1 VRRGIVERLIQI
13 DCGSQDRCLALLEKI
28 EEELSSHATVFG
40 ELRGSKL
47 RIRIVGFET
56 EVQKTILNLRELVE
70 LFRKRLSSPKYGVRA
85 EDLAKMAR
93 KSVPLDVLAAM
104 LRVQGIA
111 AEVRGSMIYADTD
124 MDTLVAAAK
133 DLGEAIDRVANAPLS
148 YTARKFLAAVIA
160 LTKMSP
166 SQAIRKALELG
177 LINDAGELTASLE
190 QSLRDFMESL
200 EGEIL

>member
-1 VRRGIVERLIQI
+1 VRRGIVERLVQI
-13 DCGSQDRCLALLEKI
+13 DCGSPDTCLALLEKI

-47 RIRIVGFET
+47 RIRIIGFET
-56 EVQKTILNLRELVE
+56 EVQRTLLNLRELVD
-70 LFRKRLSSPKYGVRA
+70 LFRKRMASPRYGVRA

-93 KSVPLDVLAAM
+93 KSVPLDVLAAI

-124 MDTLVAAAK
+124 MDTLIAAAK
-133 DLGEAIDRVANAPLS
+133 DLGEAMDRVANAPLS

-166 SQAIRKALELG
+166 SQAMRKAIELG
-177 LINDAGELTASLE
+177 IINDSGELTAPLE
-190 QSLRDFMESL
+190 QCIRDFIDAVESEEL
-200 EGEIL
+200 